1 MPTRDLIVGTDAGNV
16 IVGTSQADLIY
27 GFDPAG
33 PQSVVTSIEASR
45 VATGLV
51 EPLFVGSPVGDSSRL
66 FVLEKAGVIKIV
78 DLGSNQVLAR
88 PFLDLTSTTLST
100 GEQGLLGLAFDPDF
114 TTNGFFYVSRIA
126 LSGETEV
133 IRYQVSATDA
143 NVADAASAS
152 LIAEIQQEAFT
163 NHKAGWIGFGPDS
176 HLYVALGDGG
186 SGGDP
191 NNNGQNG
198 DSLLGKM
205 LRVDVRNDAFP
216 ADPQRNYTI
225 PADNPF
231 VGTAGADEIWALGL
245 RNPFR
250 NSFDRDLGTFY
261 IADVGQ
267 AAWEEVN
274 IGQSGANYGW
284 RVFEGPDIF
293 QSGPLGPGT
302 LTAPIF
308 AYDHSV
314 GASITGGYVY
324 RGESDGLQGHY
335 FYGDFVTGGVFT
347 LAFNG
352 TSWVTTERTSQIVTD
367 SGTIANIS
375 SFGEDGF
382 GNLYLVDFD
391 GEIFRLTPALVSAD
405 ARDILRG
412 LAGDDVLVGGTGD
425 DDLFGGAGADLL
437 RGGEGFDS
445 ARYDDAPAGVTA
457 SLSSGGGSGGEA
469 AGDRFISIE
478 ALFGSDF
485 ADSLT
490 GSGAANVLD
499 GRDGDDRISGGGG
512 PDTIGLGAGADV
524 LRDTLADLNGDRIA
538 GFGLSDAIEIAGSLI
553 GRANLIV
560 MAGTGSTV
568 VGAGG
573 TSFQLDGDF
582 SGGDFMTVSRG
593 SGADARTMVTFEPF
607 LPALSEGVRVDPASI
622 NGVVNEPFLT
632 GDGSIR
638 FTLELKSAVS
648 AHSNTLGVY
657 KVATDG
663 TIFDV
668 DIVFANTLDVPGMA
682 RTVDLGVPGND
693 VRIGFF
699 LIQDGFDLYRGF
711 PDDLS
716 FVSPGTTTP
725 ADIDSGVPPALRSA
739 TLGVLAGGPILHS
752 IATLNPAD
760 ASQVLSGVAPGGRE
774 LQIGFEDL
782 TGTLA
787 DNDFQ
792 DVVFGI
798 RVTPDDTS
806 VL

>member
-1 MPTRDLIVGTDAGNV
+1 MPTRNLIAGTDAGNV
-16 IVGTSQADLIY
+16 IEGTSQADLIY

-33 PQSVVTSIEASR
+33 PQSLVTSIEASR
-45 VATGLV
+45 VATGLL
-51 EPLFVGSPVGDSSRL
+51 EPVFVGSPVGDSSRL
-66 FVLEKAGVIKIV
+66 FVLEKAGLIKIV
-78 DLGSNQVLAR
+78 DLGSDQVFAR

-114 TTNGFFYVSRIA
+114 TTNGYFHVNRIA
-126 LSGETEV
+126 LSGDTEV
-133 IRYQVSATDA
+133 IRYRVSATDA
-143 NVADAASAS
+143 NVADPSSAFV
-152 LIAEIQQEAFT
+152 IADIPQEAFT
-163 NHKAGWIGFGPDS
+163 NHKAGWIGFGPDNY
-176 HLYVALGDGG
+176 LYVALGDGG

-205 LRVDVRNDAFP
+205 LRIDIRNDAFA
-216 ADPQRNYTI
+216 ADAQRNYTI

-267 AAWEEVN
+267 SAWEEVN
-274 IGQSGANYGW
+274 VGQAGANYGW
-284 RVFEGPDIF
+284 RVFEGPDTF
-293 QSGPLGPGT
+293 QAGPLGPGN
-302 LTAPIF
+302 LTVPIF
-308 AYDHSV
+308 AYDHTV

-335 FYGDFVTGGVFT
+335 FYGDFVTGDVFT
-347 LAFNG
+347 LAFDG
-352 TSWVTTERTSQIVTD
+352 TSWVSTERSSQIVTD
-367 SGTIANIS
+367 AGSIANIS

-405 ARDILRG
+405 ASDVLRG

-425 DDLFGGAGADLL
+425 DDLCGGAGADLL

-457 SLSSGGGSGGEA
+457 SLCGGSGGEA

-478 ALFGSDF
+478 ALFGTDF
-485 ADSLT
+485 TDSLT
-490 GSGAANVLD
+490 GDGAANILD
-499 GRDGDDRISGGGG
+499 GRGGDDRISGGGG
-512 PDTIGLGAGADV
+512 ADTVGLGAGADV
-524 LRDTLADLNGDRIA
+524 LRDTLADLNGDRIS

-553 GRANLIV
+553 GRANFIV

-593 SGADARTMVTFEPF
+593 SGANARTVVTFEPF
-607 LPALSEGVRVDPASI
+607 LPSLSEGARVDPASI

-648 AHSNTLGVY
+648 AHSNTLGLY

-668 DIVFANTLDVPGMA
+668 EIVFANTLAVPDMA

-699 LIQDGFDLYRGF
+699 LIQDGFDLYRGLTG
-711 PDDLS
+711 DLS
-716 FVSPGTTTP
+716 FVTPGSTTP

-739 TLGVLAGGPILHS
+739 TLGVLTGGPIFHS

-760 ASQVLSGVAPGGRE
+760 AIQVLSGVTPGGRE

-798 RVTPDDTS
+798 RVSPDDTS